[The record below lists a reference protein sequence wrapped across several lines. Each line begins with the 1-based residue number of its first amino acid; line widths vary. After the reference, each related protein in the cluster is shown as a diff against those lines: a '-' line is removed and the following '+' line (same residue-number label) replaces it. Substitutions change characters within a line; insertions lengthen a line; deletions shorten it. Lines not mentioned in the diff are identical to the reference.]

1 MIPLDI
7 LSDPVC
13 PWCYIGKRR
22 LDLALA
28 ETGLSPFAIRWR
40 MFRLNPEMPREG
52 MDRRDY
58 LEAKF
63 GGPEKAAEVYARIAE
78 AAEASGLAL
87 ALDRIERTPDTTD
100 AHRVLHW
107 AAAEGAAHAAAE
119 ALFRRYFVEGRDIS
133 EPAVLA
139 DAAEEAGME
148 RAVVARL
155 LEGEAD
161 REALLEEE
169 RAAREMGVTGV
180 PCFVI
185 NGRHVLQGAQE
196 RDTWASVIRE
206 LDAALTARPGGEAE

>member
-1 MIPLDI
+1 
-7 LSDPVC
+7 
-13 PWCYIGKRR
+13 
-22 LDLALA
+22 
-28 ETGLSPFAIRWR
+28 

-52 MDRRDY
+52 MDRQDY